1 MPLTLGLI
9 GSGAIGTSLARLAV
23 AAGLDVVL
31 SNSRGPETLGDLVD
45 SLGSHARAATP
56 AEAARAGDLVVV
68 SVPLTALGLLPV
80 DALNG
85 KIVLDTGNYYP
96 QRDGRLAGLDADEI
110 TSSGLL
116 QRHLPGSTVVKA
128 FNSIGSGQLF
138 ALARPAGAP
147 DRSALPIAGDSTK
160 AKEETGR
167 LLDVLGYDAVD
178 IGTLADSWRS
188 EPNTPVYVEPY
199 RGEAPAGLGPEEWWQ
214 WSLRDPGTAV
224 AAAQVRE
231 LVASAERGPSRAGV
245 IPAGLAL

>member
-31 SNSRGPETLGDLVD
+31 GNSRGPETLTELVD
-45 SLGSHARAATP
+45 TLGSHARAATS

-68 SVPLTALGLLPV
+68 SVPLAAFDRLPA

-96 QRDGRLAGLDADEI
+96 QRDGHMAELDADEI

-160 AKEETGR
+160 SKEEAGH

-178 IGTLADSWRS
+178 IGPLADSWRS

-199 RGEAPAGLGPEEWWQ
+199 RGEAPAGLGPKEWWQ
-214 WSLRDPGTAV
+214 WPLEDPGSPVT
-224 AAAQVRE
+224 AAQVRE
-231 LVASAERGPSRAGV
+231 LVAGAVRGPSRAGV
-245 IPAGLAL
+245 IPAGLTL